1 VAEETAKA
9 APAKG
14 HPKAVVALLVIGTLV
29 AFLAIFSIWAN
40 RQALNTDNWVSTSER
55 LLQNEAV
62 QERLSG
68 YLADQLFA
76 NVDVQ
81 AELEG
86 KLPAQLRPLAGP
98 AAGGLRQL
106 APQAA
111 EKALDNPKVQEVWAD
126 ANRVAHEDLLKIL
139 NDEGSAVSTGNGEV
153 KLDLGL
159 LVAQIGA
166 QIGIGEAVAGKIP
179 AGAGVVTILKSD
191 QLSAAQSGAKLV
203 RGLPVVLTLLVLL
216 LYGLA
221 IYLAGPRRRQAL
233 RSAGF
238 GFIAAGALAL
248 IARGF
253 AGDSVVGALASN
265 DAAKPAAEAVWSI
278 GTSLLVTVASSAIA
292 FGVLVVI
299 GAWLA
304 GPTRPATRLRREAA
318 PYVREQRGATYAVAA
333 AVYVALIAWAPI
345 AAFHKPIGL
354 LLFALLFG
362 LGTELLR
369 RQTLR
374 EFPAAAAPVAATTQ
388 PKGESV

>member
-9 APAKG
+9 AAAKG
-14 HPKAVVALLVIGTLV
+14 HPKAVGTLLVIGTLV

-62 QERLSG
+62 QKRLSG

-111 EKALDNPKVQEVWAD
+111 EKALDNPKVQEVWAE

-139 NDEGSAVSTGNGEV
+139 NDEGSTISTGNGEV

-159 LVAQIGA
+159 LVAQIGS
-166 QIGIGEAVAGKIP
+166 QLGIGEAIAEKIP
-179 AGAGVVTILKSD
+179 ADAGEVTILKSD

-248 IARGF
+248 VARGF
-253 AGDSVVGALASN
+253 AGDSVVGALATN
-265 DAAKPAAEAVWSI
+265 DAAKPAAEAVWGI

-304 GPTRPATRLRREAA
+304 GPTKPARRLRREAA
-318 PYVREQRGATYAVAA
+318 PYVREQRAATYAVAA

-354 LLFALLFG
+354 LLFALLLG
-362 LGTELLR
+362 LGTEILR

-374 EFPAAAAPVAATTQ
+374 EFPAVAAPVPTTQ

>member
-1 VAEETAKA
+1 VTEETAKA
-9 APAKG
+9 APATG
-14 HPKAVVALLVIGTLV
+14 HPKAVVALLIVGTLV

-139 NDEGSAVSTGNGEV
+139 NDEGSAISTGNGEV

-159 LVAQIGA
+159 LVTEIGT
-166 QIGIGEAVAGKIP
+166 QIGIGEAIASKIP

-203 RGLPVVLTLLVLL
+203 RGLPIVLTLLVLL

-253 AGDSVVGALASN
+253 AGHSVVGALAAS
-265 DAAKPAAEAVWSI
+265 DSAKPAAEAVWSI

-304 GPTRPATRLRREAA
+304 GPTKAATRLRREAA
-318 PYVREQRGATYAVAA
+318 PYVREQRAGTYAVAG

-354 LLFALLFG
+354 LLFALLLG
-362 LGTELLR
+362 LGTEVLR

-374 EFPAAAAPVAATTQ
+374 EFPATAAPPPVQT
-388 PKGESV
+388 KGAV

>member
-1 VAEETAKA
+1 MAKKTAEA

-14 HPKAVVALLVIGTLV
+14 HPKAVVALLVVGTLV

-86 KLPAQLRPLAGP
+86 KLPAQLQPLAGP

-139 NDEGSAVSTGNGEV
+139 NDEGSAISTGDGEV

-159 LVAQIGA
+159 LVTEIGS
-166 QIGIGEAVAGKIP
+166 QIGIGEAIADKIP

-238 GFIAAGALAL
+238 GFVAAGALAL

-253 AGDSVVGALASN
+253 AGDSVVGALAPD
-265 DAAKPAAEAVWSI
+265 DAAKPAAEAVWGI

-304 GPTRPATRLRREAA
+304 GPTKSATRLRREAA
-318 PYVREQRGATYAVAA
+318 PYVREQRAGTYAVAA

-374 EFPAAAAPVAATTQ
+374 EFPAAATPAPTHT
-388 PKGESV
+388 KGAV

>member
-9 APAKG
+9 AAAKG
-14 HPKAVVALLVIGTLV
+14 HPKTVVALLVIGTLV

-76 NVDVQ
+76 NVDIQ

-139 NDEGSAVSTGNGEV
+139 NDEGSAISTGNGEV

-159 LVAQIGA
+159 LVTEIGS
-166 QIGIGEAVAGKIP
+166 QIGIGEAIAGKVP

-203 RGLPVVLTLLVLL
+203 RGLPIVLTLLVLL

-253 AGDSVVGALASN
+253 AGDSVVGALAAN

-304 GPTRPATRLRREAA
+304 GPTKPATRLRREAA
-318 PYVREQRGATYAVAA
+318 PYVREQRAGTYAVAA

-354 LLFALLFG
+354 LLFALLLG

-374 EFPAAAAPVAATTQ
+374 EFPAAAAPAAPTQ
-388 PKGESV
+388 TKGAV

>member
-1 VAEETAKA
+1 MAAETEKT
-9 APAKG
+9 APAQG
-14 HPKAVVALLVIGTLV
+14 HPKAVVTLLIIGTLV

-86 KLPAQLRPLAGP
+86 KLPAPLRPLAGP

-111 EKALDNPKVQEVWAD
+111 EKALANPKVQEGWAG

-139 NDEGSAVSTGNGEV
+139 NDEGSAISTGNGEV
-153 KLDLGL
+153 KLDLGV
-159 LVAQIGA
+159 LVANIGS
-166 QIGIGEAVAGKIP
+166 QIGIGEAIAEKIP
-179 AGAGVVTILKSD
+179 ADAGEVTILKSD

-221 IYLAGPRRRQAL
+221 VYLAGPRRRQAL
-233 RSAGF
+233 RSVGF
-238 GFIAAGALAL
+238 GFIVAGALAL

-253 AGDSVVGALASN
+253 AGDSVVGALATNES
-265 DAAKPAAEAVWSI
+265 AKPAAEAVWAI

-304 GPTRPATRLRREAA
+304 GPTRSATRLRREAA
-318 PYVREQRGATYAVAA
+318 PYVREQRAATYAVAA
-333 AVYVALIAWAPI
+333 GVYIVLVAWAPI
-345 AAFHKPIGL
+345 AAFHKLIGL
-354 LLFALLFG
+354 LLFALLLG
-362 LGTELLR
+362 LGTEVLR

-374 EFPAAAAPVAATTQ
+374 EFPAAESPVPVTQ
-388 PKGESV
+388 PKGDSV